1 MWKKDKLKKM
11 NSSSVFVRF
20 YQKISKDYMTLLHSF
35 EAGCLMCTGDL
46 IAQTVIEEKK
56 FKNVDK
62 MRSAQ
67 FFTLGA
73 VIVVR
78 YPEIINKY

>member
-1 MWKKDKLKKM
+1 M
-11 NSSSVFVRF
+11 SSSNILVRF
-20 YQKISKDYMTLLHSF
+20 YQKLSKDHLTLLHSF

-46 IAQTVIEEKK
+46 IAQTIIEEKEI
-56 FKNVDK
+56 KNVDK
-62 MRSAQ
+62 LRSAQ

-78 YPEIINKY
+78 YSRNFSFFL